1 MKTSYLQGTEGN
13 GDNNNHDEDGIYDD
27 GDQEEA
33 ELREGLRLFRE
44 DEGEAEYTTRNSDE
58 ATSSLPMQIVPAE
71 FGDGKWGEGPSPL
84 AQWIMGRCQSKK
96 WPSNVP

>member
-44 DEGEAEYTTRNSDE
+44 DEGEAEYTNRNSDE